1 MVESKEQISP
11 LSKHLEEL
19 RGQMLLPFITN
30 MIIMGLIISFAS
42 RLILELLDSVN
53 LNINELSSYSP
64 VEYFKTKIYVSLI
77 FSIIIDL
84 LT

>member
-1 MVESKEQISP
+1 
-11 LSKHLEEL
+11 
-19 RGQMLLPFITN
+19 

-77 FSIIIDL
+77 FSIIITTPL
-84 LT
+84 WLISIYNFSKPGLTNREKQNV

>member
-1 MVESKEQISP
+1 
-11 LSKHLEEL
+11 
-19 RGQMLLPFITN
+19 

-77 FSIIIDL
+77 FSIIITTPL
-84 LT
+84 WLISIYNFSKPGLTNREKQNVKLKIKTN